1 MEREDGSFAPAHVL
15 ADGRLERAGRA
26 MRPELQR
33 RSSHASG
40 HHHTAGVVVIG
51 DEILAAKVDDENT
64 AFLCAQL
71 HAIGWRVRKVRPHPG
86 SFLPPAP
93 PRSHCTSFTFL
104 GTSNHP

>member
-1 MEREDGSFAPAHVL
+1 
-15 ADGRLERAGRA
+15 

-71 HAIGWRVRKVRPHPG
+71 HAIGWRVRKVRTQPG

-93 PRSHCTSFTFL
+93 PAPTAPRSPTL
-104 GTSNHP
+104 GPLTIREGQDRHGWQHVI